1 MPLHDTQA
9 TQFLLELYRM
19 TQGDAGIQVSTEDV
33 GAAVG
38 LDKESAGKMSENLIG
53 EGWVAIKTLS
63 GGIGITADGVEAAR
77 AAGGREPAAATAL
90 SLGIGPVLDKDGR
103 AAVET
108 LADDI
113 KRHLST
119 ASTPYAQLE
128 EMVMDLKTLE
138 IQMGSPQ
145 PKTAIIREIL
155 RSLEGSLIKNG
166 AAQTVQRIT
175 AAINNT

>member
-1 MPLHDTQA
+1 MPPNDTQA
-9 TQFLLELYRM
+9 TQFLLELYRV
-19 TQGDAGIQVSTEDV
+19 TQGDPAVQVSTEDV

-38 LDKESAGKMSENLIG
+38 LEKEGAGKMSENLIG

-77 AAGGREPAAATAL
+77 AAGGRGPAAATAL
-90 SLGIGPVLDKDGR
+90 SLGKGPVLDQNGR
-103 AAVET
+103 ATVET

-128 EMVMDLKTLE
+128 EIVMDLKTLE

-145 PKTAIIREIL
+145 PKTAIVREIF
-155 RSLEGSLIKNG
+155 RSLENSLKKNG
-166 AAQTVQRIT
+166 ATQTAQRIT
-175 AAINNT
+175 AVIDNT